1 MQTQTLPKQA
11 GGGKRT
17 AGAAGLESFNL
28 VLQEEKERELRQR
41 PLFPNKVSVTLT
53 DPPLHPRSTRNTI
66 RFPCRTHL
74 RLKSFG
80 ESSATFC
87 FCSARGPVG
96 LGALERFLRPRSKL
110 ALEKAGRPPRPPLK
124 QRFLHLDCLR
134 EALPRPSEALL
145 WRHCKAGF
153 SVERTTGMAQLVLIA
168 SRSGE
173 TGTCVCLCVP

>member
-17 AGAAGLESFNL
+17 AGAAGLGESFNL

-74 RLKSFG
+74 RLKSFS
-80 ESSATFC
+80 EFSATFL
-87 FCSARGPVG
+87 CSARGPVG
-96 LGALERFLRPRSKL
+96 LGALERSGL
-110 ALEKAGRPPRPPLK
+110 APSWPWRK
-124 QRFLHLDCLR
+124 R
-134 EALPRPSEALL
+134 EGHHGHR
-145 WRHCKAGF
+145 
-153 SVERTTGMAQLVLIA
+153 
-168 SRSGE
+168 
-173 TGTCVCLCVP
+173 